1 LLTNDSANTGDA
13 PNGSSA
19 ILRPSQMQNRTESL
33 PEAKSLPEIPP
44 FNARAYY
51 DALFAVH
58 GPQHWWPGR
67 TRFEIIVGAILVQ
80 NTSWTNVATAIEHL
94 RHAKLLT
101 PRAIEKISTP
111 RLQRLIRS
119 SGYFRQK
126 TKKLKAFVHFLRREY
141 QGSLSKMS
149 RAPTQTLRDQLLAIH
164 GIGPETADSI
174 LLYAAKHPVFIVD
187 AYTRRILERHGH
199 PHARLGYE
207 DVRQLFERNLAPDV
221 ALYNEFHALIVHTG
235 KHFCRPRDPRCG
247 ECPLKPLLPVTLPV
261 TLSATL
267 SATPPKHTVRTVD
280 VLPNALG
287 KSLSEPPSPDPLFA
301 SPAEPIERTAA
312 AL

>member
-1 LLTNDSANTGDA
+1 MLTSDSANASDS

-19 ILRPSQMQNRTESL
+19 IFRPSQLENRTESL
-33 PEAKSLPEIPP
+33 QAANSLPEIPP
-44 FNARAYY
+44 FNARTYY
-51 DALFAVH
+51 DALFAAQ

-67 TRFEIIVGAILVQ
+67 APFEIIVGAILVQ

-94 RHAKLLT
+94 RRAKLLT
-101 PRAIEKISTP
+101 PRAIEKISAA

-126 TKKLKAFVHFLRREY
+126 TKKLKAFVRFLRREY

-149 RAPTQTLRDQLLAIH
+149 RAPTQPLRDQLLAIH

-174 LLYAAKHPVFIVD
+174 LLYAAKHPVFVID

-207 DVRQLFERNLAPDV
+207 DVRQLFERNLGPDV

-247 ECPLKPLLPVTLPV
+247 ECPLKLLLPV

-267 SATPPKHTVRTVD
+267 SVTPPAAPARHTVRTVD
-280 VLPNALG
+280 VLSKALG
-287 KSLSEPPSPDPLFA
+287 KSLFEPPSPDPLFA
-301 SPAEPIERTAA
+301 TSAERTAA